1 MNLAYVDTSGLV
13 AIAFDEPG
21 GRRLAQRLRRY
32 DRLFASNLLEA
43 EFRST
48 LLREKVD
55 DRAEAL
61 LSWITWVYPNR
72 PLTEEFKR
80 ISSAGYVKGA
90 DMWHLAHALFL
101 APEGAG
107 LDFLTLDERQREVS
121 IRLGFHSME
130 RP

>member
-1 MNLAYVDTSGLV
+1 MNLAYADTSCLV

-21 GRRLAQRLRRY
+21 GRRLARRLERY

-43 EFRST
+43 EFRSA

-55 DRAEAL
+55 VRADAL

-72 PLTEEFKR
+72 TLTQEFKR
-80 ISSAGYVKGA
+80 ISTAGYLKGA

-101 APEGAG
+101 APAGKG
-107 LDFLTLDERQREVS
+107 LDFLTLDQRQREVS
-121 IRLGFHSME
+121 AMLGFDGME
-130 RP
+130 PS